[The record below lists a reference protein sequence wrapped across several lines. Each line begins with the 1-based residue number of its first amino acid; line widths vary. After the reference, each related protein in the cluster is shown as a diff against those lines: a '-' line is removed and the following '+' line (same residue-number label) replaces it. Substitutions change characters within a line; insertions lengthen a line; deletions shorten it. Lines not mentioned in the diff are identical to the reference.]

1 MRGAVLIPLAAGI
14 PFAYGLSLHKRD
26 EPAVVRM
33 PIERRSD
40 QSLQKRD
47 STVAVTLQNWD
58 ATYYAVNLTLGTPA
72 QKVSLAL
79 DTGSSD
85 LWVNTGN
92 STYCSIDNLCTPYGL
107 YNASESSTVKT
118 VGTHLNDTYADGT
131 NLYGPYVTD
140 KLTIGNTTIDDMQFG
155 IAESTTSKR
164 GIAGVGYKISTYQ
177 AEHDDKVYANL
188 PQALVDSGAIKSA
201 AYSIWLDSLEASTG
215 SLLFGGVNTA
225 KYKGDLQTLPII
237 PVYGKYYSLAIALTE
252 LSVATDSNSSS
263 FTDSLPLSVSLDTGT
278 TLTALPSDLVNKVYD
293 ALNATYDKT
302 YDMAYIDCDARES
315 DYNVT
320 YSFSGATVTVSM
332 SELIIPA
339 TEPGWPDNTCVLGL
353 VPSQPGVNLL
363 GDTFLRSAYVV
374 YDLENNEISLANTN
388 FNPGDDDILEIGTG
402 TSAVPGATPVPSAVS
417 SATGNGLIS
426 TGTAVPTL
434 SGVTITATAT
444 ETGATGTASSGGSS
458 AEATSTSSEG
468 AAAQATSNPM
478 KLLSGLAGVGLLLA
492 L

>member
-1 MRGAVLIPLAAGI
+1 MKGAALIPLAAGI
-14 PFAYGLSLHKRD
+14 PFAHGLSLHKRD
-26 EPAVVRM
+26 GPAVVRM
-33 PIERRSD
+33 PIERRSA

-47 STVAVTLQNWD
+47 STVGVTLQNWD

-140 KLTIGNTTIDDMQFG
+140 KLTIGNTTIDNMQFG

-278 TLTALPSDLVNKVYD
+278 TMTALPSDLVNKVYD

-302 YDMAYIDCDARES
+302 YDMAYIDCDTREA

-320 YSFSGATVTVSM
+320 YSFSGATITVSM

-426 TGTAVPTL
+426 SGTAVPTL

-444 ETGATGTASSGGSS
+444 ATGSTGTGSSGGSS

-478 KLLSGLAGVGLLLA
+478 NLLPGLAGIGLLLA